1 MIAFYI
7 ILVASLVA
15 INGAV
20 LGSFMMLRRMS
31 MMCDAIVHAVLPG
44 LVIAYLITTSR
55 GSIAMMAGAIGS
67 GVLATAIIEY
77 VQFKIRI
84 SSEAS
89 IGLTF
94 TTLFSI
100 GIILLA
106 RFAGQ
111 VELDQD
117 CVLFGEL
124 AYVPLDLWITD
135 VGTNMG
141 PYPIWSLGLLTLAVL
156 VFTLVGFRPLLL
168 ATFDSQFA
176 EQSGTQ
182 VRFWHYALMLMVSLF
197 TVTSFHSV
205 GAVMVM
211 GFFILPPATAYL
223 ISKNVKSL
231 IALAC
236 AIGVTCVI
244 LGYYLAFYFNVSIA
258 GAIIV
263 LNGFTFGITAIS
275 QSIKRIR
282 FKTVS

>member
-1 MIAFYI
+1 MIALYI

-15 INGAV
+15 INGAI

-55 GSIAMMAGAIGS
+55 GSVAMMAGAIGS
-67 GVLATAIIEY
+67 GILATAIIEY

-141 PYPIWSLGLLTLAVL
+141 PYPLWSLGLLTVAVL
-156 VFTLVGFRPLLL
+156 VFTFVGFRHLLA

-176 EQSGTQ
+176 EQSGTK

-211 GFFILPPATAYL
+211 GFFILPPATSYL
-223 ISKNVKSL
+223 FTKNVRSL
-231 IALAC
+231 ILVAC
-236 AIGVTCVI
+236 ATGVTCVI
-244 LGYYLAFYFNVSIA
+244 LGYYLAYHFNVSIA

-263 LNGFTFGITAIS
+263 LNGFAFGIAAIM
-275 QSIKRIR
+275 QSLRRIHFTR
-282 FKTVS
+282 TP

>member
-7 ILVASLVA
+7 ILVGSLVA
-15 INGAV
+15 INGSI

-55 GSIAMMAGAIGS
+55 GSLAMMAGAIGS
-67 GVLATAIIEY
+67 GILATAIIEY
-77 VQFKIRI
+77 VQQKIRI
-84 SSEAS
+84 SSEAA

-135 VGTNMG
+135 FGTNMG
-141 PYPIWSLGLLTLAVL
+141 PYPIWSLGLLTVAVV
-156 VFTLVGFRPLLL
+156 VFMLVGYRHLLA
-168 ATFDSQFA
+168 ATFDSEFA
-176 EQSGTQ
+176 EQTGTK
-182 VRFWHYALMLMVSLF
+182 VRLWHYALMLMVSLF

-223 ISKNVKSL
+223 FTKNVRSL
-231 IALAC
+231 IAVAC
-236 AIGVTCVI
+236 STGVTCVI
-244 LGYYLAFYFNVSIA
+244 LGYYVAFFFNVSIA
-258 GAIIV
+258 GAIIM
-263 LNGFTFGITAIS
+263 LNGSIFGVAAIV
-275 QSIKRIR
+275 QSLKRIR
-282 FKTVS
+282 FNLVS